1 MIEKEKIDGKDV
13 VVMYLDDKHQ
23 PCDKKVATNIKI
35 RYPDGKIVFASKP
48 K

>member
-1 MIEKEKIDGKDV
+1 MIKKEKVNGKECTV
-13 VVMYLDDKHQ
+13 AYFNSKWK

-35 RYPDGKIVFASKP
+35 RYPDGKIVFAGVP